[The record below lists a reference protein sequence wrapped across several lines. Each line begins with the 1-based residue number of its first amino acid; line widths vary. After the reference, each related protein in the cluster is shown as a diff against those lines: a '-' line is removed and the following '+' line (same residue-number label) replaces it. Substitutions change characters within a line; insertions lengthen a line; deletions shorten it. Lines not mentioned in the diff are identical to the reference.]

1 VALERL
7 QKLIAR
13 AGLAS
18 RRRAEE
24 LIVAGRVRVNGR
36 VVDALGA
43 QADPERDRIEVD
55 GRRLRFPPPVTY
67 VLYKPRGVVTTLS
80 DPEGRRT
87 VLDFMRAVETRVFPV
102 GRLDYNTSGALLLT
116 SDGELAHGLLHPRRH
131 VPRVYRVKVKG
142 RVSDEVLRRWTEGV
156 EIDGRRTRPAHV
168 SKLGE
173 NADNTWL
180 SVTLYEG
187 RNRQVHRMCEAVG
200 LRLMR
205 LTRFAFAGITIEG
218 MRPGDYRQLD
228 RGEIAMLRRF
238 IARPDPRTRLQ
249 PPPAGIEDP
258 VPEELRG
265 EEDDG
270 TWSAWKEGTIW
281 ELFDGGE
288 PPAVPEAAVADGVVR
303 RAPTDGRGG
312 EALPP
317 PLAEPGERPRW
328 SGRLPGSFDD
338 EDEEVERFSFVP
350 GDGRREPAGGATP
363 AEPSP
368 APPPAARD
376 DAGRRPGPSLP
387 PGGPDRPFRRRG
399 GNRPYRDG
407 SPRDRDHPPRGR
419 DRPYRDRPPRDGERP
434 CRDRSRRHRDHPYRD
449 RPPRREGGGR
459 RPDGGRPGGGRP
471 RGGPPRGRPGQ
482 GPPRGRPGKGRG
494 RPPFGK
500 PRGRPGKRRR
510 RGRSARSRIAVA
522 QFSGR

>member
-1 VALERL
+1 MTLERL

-13 AGLAS
+13 AGVAS
-18 RRRAEE
+18 RRHAEE
-24 LIVAGRVRVNGR
+24 LIVGGRVRVNGR

-55 GRRLRFPPPVTY
+55 GRRLHFPPPVTY
-67 VLYKPRGVVTTLS
+67 VLYKPRGVMTTLS

-87 VLDFMRAVETRVFPV
+87 ILDFMRAVETRVFPV
-102 GRLDYNTSGALLLT
+102 GRLDYNTAGALLLT

-142 RVSDEVLRRWTEGV
+142 PVPEEVLRRWAEGV
-156 EIDGRRTRPAHV
+156 EIDGRLTRPARV

-180 SVTLYEG
+180 SLTLYEG

-228 RGEIAMLRRF
+228 RGEIAMLRGF
-238 IARPDPRTRLQ
+238 IGRPDPRTRLQ
-249 PPPAGIEDP
+249 PPPPGVDEP

-270 TWSAWKEGTIW
+270 TWSAWKEGAIW
-281 ELFDGGE
+281 ELFDDGE
-288 PPAVPEAAVADGVVR
+288 PPPVPEAAVADGVVR
-303 RAPTDGRGG
+303 RATPEAPAD

-317 PLAEPGERPRW
+317 PPAEQREHPRW
-328 SGRLPGSFDD
+328 SGRLQGSFDD
-338 EDEEVERFSFVP
+338 EDEQVEFFTFVP
-350 GDGRREPAGGATP
+350 EEEACEPAGEAPPG
-363 AEPSP
+363 E
-368 APPPAARD
+368 PPPAGSPPARD
-376 DAGRRPGPSLP
+376 ADRRPAGPFP
-387 PGGPDRPFRRRG
+387 RGGPDRPFRRRD

-407 SPRDRDHPPRGR
+407 PPRDRDRPPRG
-419 DRPYRDRPPRDGERP
+419 DNRPDRDRPPRDGERP
-434 CRDRSRRHRDHPYRD
+434 YRD
-449 RPPRREGGGR
+449 RPPRDRDRPPRRDGGGR
-459 RPDGGRPGGGRP
+459 RPDRGRPVGGRP

-482 GPPRGRPGKGRG
+482 GPPRGRPGPKGRG

-510 RGRSARSRIAVA
+510 
-522 QFSGR
+522 